1 MARWFQRLK
10 QRPGVAH
17 LLAAY
22 TRFNLRF
29 GLQFGA
35 AITYFSVLAVVP
47 VFMLAFSVAGFVLT
61 IVRPELVPALASAI
75 ADAIGS
81 ADPATEDRIRALIER
96 ALSNYKAIGIIGL
109 VSALYSGAGWM
120 GNLKNAVRGQLSDHL
135 ERGPQPN
142 FFVKHLINLAT
153 LIGLIV
159 AVAVTFGLASL
170 STALADSVI
179 DWLGLNTV
187 GWLEPV
193 LRLVPIAFSIGAG
206 WLLYMYLFTVLPE
219 SREPGKIV
227 RRGALLGAVGLTIL
241 EYLTSFLLA
250 QFSGSPSALLFGP
263 VIAVMV
269 FFNLFSQLILFI
281 AAWIATGRGY
291 AVDLT
296 EYEAVAPIEDSEVQ
310 DAGAVVP
317 AKIAAQSVRAGLTAG
332 YITGAAIGAGL
343 GALLTYVVSAVRR
356 RGYSNSKSN
365 WAQAKARPTA
375 L

>member
-1 MARWFQRLK
+1 MARWFERLK

-47 VFMLAFSVAGFVLT
+47 VFMLAFSIAGFVLT

-81 ADPATEDRIRALIER
+81 ADPATEERIRVLIER
-96 ALSNYKAIGIIGL
+96 ALSSYKAIGIIGL

-120 GNLKNAVRGQLSDHL
+120 GNLKNAVRGQLSEHL
-135 ERGPQPN
+135 ERAPQPN
-142 FFVKHLINLAT
+142 FFIKHLINLAT
-153 LIGLIV
+153 LLGLIV
-159 AVAVTFGLASL
+159 AVAVTFGLASI
-170 STALADSVI
+170 STSLADSIV
-179 DWLGLNTV
+179 DWLGLNTI

-296 EYEAVAPIEDSEVQ
+296 EYEVKAPIEDSGVH
-310 DAGAVVP
+310 DAEAVVP
-317 AKIAAQSVRAGLTAG
+317 QKIAAQSVRAGLTAG
-332 YITGAAIGAGL
+332 YITGAATGAGL
-343 GALLTYVVSAVRR
+343 GAALAYVVSAL
-356 RGYSNSKSN
+356 RGRGNSNRKSS
-365 WAQAKARPTA
+365 
-375 L
+375 

>member
-1 MARWFQRLK
+1 M
-10 QRPGVAH
+10 
-17 LLAAY
+17 
-22 TRFNLRF
+22 
-29 GLQFGA
+29 
-35 AITYFSVLAVVP
+35 
-47 VFMLAFSVAGFVLT
+47 
-61 IVRPELVPALASAI
+61 
-75 ADAIGS
+75 
-81 ADPATEDRIRALIER
+81 
-96 ALSNYKAIGIIGL
+96 
-109 VSALYSGAGWM
+109 
-120 GNLKNAVRGQLSDHL
+120 

-179 DWLGLNTV
+179 DWLGLNTI

-332 YITGAAIGAGL
+332 YITGAATGAGL

-365 WAQAKARPTA
+365 RAQAKTRPTA

>member
-1 MARWFQRLK
+1 MAKWVERLK
-10 QRPGVAH
+10 RRPGVAH
-17 LLAAY
+17 LLAAFE
-22 TRFNLRF
+22 RFNLRF
-29 GLQFGA
+29 GAQFGA
-35 AITYFSVLAVVP
+35 AVTYFSVLAVVP
-47 VFMLAFSVAGFVLT
+47 VFMLAFSIAGFVLT
-61 IVRPELVPALASAI
+61 IVRPELVPVLASAI

-81 ADPATEDRIRALIER
+81 ADPATEERIRALIER
-96 ALSNYKAIGIIGL
+96 ALSSYKAIGIIGL

-142 FFVKHLINLAT
+142 FFLKHLINLVT
-153 LIGLIV
+153 LLGLIV
-159 AVAVTFGLASL
+159 AVAVTFGLASV
-170 STALADSVI
+170 STSLADSVI
-179 DWLGLNTV
+179 DWLGLNTI

-219 SREPGKIV
+219 SREPWKIV

-269 FFNLFSQLILFI
+269 FFNIFSQLILFI
-281 AAWIATGRGY
+281 AAWIATGREY

-296 EYEAVAPIEDSEVQ
+296 EYEATAPVVEDSAVP
-310 DAGAVVP
+310 DAPAVVP
-317 AKIAAQSVRAGLTAG
+317 QKIAAKSVRAGLTAG
-332 YITGAAIGAGL
+332 YITGAATGAGL
-343 GALLTYVVSAVRR
+343 GAALAYVVSALRGRR
-356 RGYSNSKSN
+356 NSSGKSG
-365 WAQAKARPTA
+365 
-375 L
+375 